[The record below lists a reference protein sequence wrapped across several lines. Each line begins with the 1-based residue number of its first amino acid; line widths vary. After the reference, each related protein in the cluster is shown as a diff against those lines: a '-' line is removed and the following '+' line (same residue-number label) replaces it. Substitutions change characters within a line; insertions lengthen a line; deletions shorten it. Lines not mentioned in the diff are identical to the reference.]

1 LAPAVAG
8 VFISL
13 LGLAPGYGW
22 LMLLVLLGGAG
33 VASFHPQAS
42 ARVTHGVLESRG
54 RWMAIFISTGTLGM
68 AFGPTFF
75 SFLPAWL
82 GLENLL
88 WACIPGL
95 LSTALLW
102 AALTEG
108 PETARRKSYDL
119 MGLRSAWKPLT
130 LLYFCVFLRSA
141 VQVTFAQFLPL
152 YLHLERGLSVANA
165 NYVLSAY
172 LTFGALGG
180 FAGGYLSDK
189 LGGRR
194 VIMISFLGC
203 LPFLALFFLGAGMTS
218 ILGLMAGGL
227 VLLFTI
233 PVNVVMA
240 QDLAP
245 GQTGTVSAL
254 MMGFAWG
261 LSGLIFIPL
270 TGWSADH
277 FGMHASLAA
286 LTLFPLIGFV
296 LAWKLP
302 RTAHA

>member
-1 LAPAVAG
+1 MA
-8 VFISL
+8 VFIS
-13 LGLAPGYGW
+13 A
-22 LMLLVLLGGAG
+22 
-33 VASFHPQAS
+33 
-42 ARVTHGVLESRG
+42 
-54 RWMAIFISTGTLGM
+54 GTLGM

-75 SFLPAWL
+75 SLLPAL
-82 GLENLL
+82 IGLENLL

-102 AALTEG
+102 VALAEG
-108 PETARRKSYDL
+108 PQMASRKSYDL
-119 MGLRSAWKPLT
+119 SGLRAARKPLT

-152 YLHLERGLSVANA
+152 YLHMERGFTVTNA

-172 LTFGALGG
+172 LTFGAVGG
-180 FAGGYLSDK
+180 FAGGYLSDR
-189 LGGRR
+189 LGGRK

-203 LPFLALFFLGAGMTS
+203 LPFLALFFLGTGMAS
-218 ILGLMAGGL
+218 LLGLMAGGL

-270 TGWSADH
+270 TGWSSDH

-296 LAWKLP
+296 LAYMLP
-302 RTAHA
+302 RSQHA